1 MADVRLEHVHKYYGR
16 VRAVEDLTLEV
27 RDQELFF
34 LLGPSGCGKSSTMR
48 MIAGLE
54 VITRGD
60 IYIGETRVNDLEPQ
74 QRNVAMVF
82 ENYALYPYL
91 TAYENIAFPLR
102 VRGMAPAEVDRRVRE
117 MAELLEL
124 TQVLSQNVR
133 SLSGGQQQRVGVAR
147 ALVRRP
153 SVLLLDEPISHL
165 EVELRARMRIEL
177 KRMQRELAVTAIYV
191 THDQAEAMAMADR
204 IGVMNLGRLQQVGT
218 PDEIYRHPAN
228 LFVAGFVGEP
238 PMNFLAGRLLR
249 EDEGMVVSVGGLRIP
264 LPADVAT
271 SLERVPARA
280 EVVVGL
286 RPTALELFAAPPQ
299 DGAAAGQIRF
309 LERRG
314 DTQIA
319 TVALGDTMVLAE
331 VPVALRF
338 REGDQ
343 VWVGASPSDL
353 HLFDPL
359 TETNLLGAG

>member
-1 MADVRLEHVHKYYGR
+1 MADVRLERVYKYYGR
-16 VRAVEDLTLEV
+16 VKAVEDLTLEV
-27 RDQELFF
+27 RDRELFF

-54 VITRGD
+54 AITRGD
-60 IYIGETRVNDLEPQ
+60 IYIGGTRVNDLEPQ

-102 VRGMAPAEVDRRVRE
+102 VQRLAPTEIDRRVCE

-124 TQVLSQNVR
+124 APVLSQNVR

-153 SVLLLDEPISHL
+153 SLLLLDEPISHL
-165 EVELRARMRIEL
+165 EAELRARMRIEL
-177 KRMQRELAVTAIYV
+177 KRMQRELAVTAVYV

-218 PDEIYRHPAN
+218 SDEIYRRPAN

-238 PMNFLAGRLLR
+238 PMNFLTGRLAR
-249 EDEGMVVSVGGLRIP
+249 DNGTVVVSAGSLRIP
-264 LPADVAT
+264 LPADAGT
-271 SLERVPARA
+271 GLWRTPAQR
-280 EVVVGL
+280 EVVIGL
-286 RPTALELFAAPPQ
+286 RPTALELSAAQPRS
-299 DGAAAGQIRF
+299 GTARGEIRF

-319 TVALGDTMVLAE
+319 TVALEETMILAE
-331 VPVALRF
+331 IPVSLPV
-338 REGDQ
+338 REGDR
-343 VWVGASPSDL
+343 VWVGASASDV
-353 HLFDPL
+353 HLFDPR

>member
-1 MADVRLEHVHKYYGR
+1 MANVRLDHVHKSYGR

-27 RDQELFF
+27 HDQELFF

-54 VITRGD
+54 AITRGD
-60 IYIGETRVNDLEPQ
+60 IYIGETRVNDLDPQ

-102 VRGMAPAEVDRRVRE
+102 VRGMSAAEVDRRVRE

-165 EVELRARMRIEL
+165 EMELRARMRIEL
-177 KRMQRELAVTAIYV
+177 KRMQRERAVTAIYV

-204 IGVMNLGRLQQVGT
+204 IGVMNFGRLQQVGT
-218 PDEIYRHPAN
+218 PDELYRHPAN

-238 PMNFLAGRLLR
+238 PMNFLRGLLLR
-249 EDEGMVVSVGGLRIP
+249 DDGAMVAGVVGLRISLSASVAATLRR
-264 LPADVAT
+264 LP
-271 SLERVPARA
+271 PRA
-280 EVVVGL
+280 EVVIGL
-286 RPTALELFAAPPQ
+286 RPTALKLSAAPPP
-299 DGAAAGQIRF
+299 DGAAAGRIRF
-309 LERRG
+309 LERRS

-319 TVALGDTMVLAE
+319 TVALEDTMVLAE
-331 VPVALRF
+331 VPVSLRF
-338 REGDQ
+338 REGDR

-353 HLFDPL
+353 HLFDPR
-359 TETNLLGAG
+359 TGTNLLGAG